1 VPKSWWVA
9 VFLEAKLSTVY
20 GDKNTQGVSE
30 AKHVVHSLKINIQK
44 WSSRLRLFNL
54 RMQSARERE
63 QAV

>member
-1 VPKSWWVA
+1 M
-9 VFLEAKLSTVY
+9 EAKLSTVY